1 MPRHGV
7 LTLSSLERPR
17 TAEGGRRRLNR
28 ARRSSYG
35 RARKRSWRRRC
46 WASRLDSFGE
56 GVPGDTARRSPQ
68 TVVLGVDYR
77 GGNRRSTAAAT
88 TTATAARGRRKRKG
102 KIEGG
107 AGGGLGG
114 VLLAGVG
121 REEGPCSAR
130 RARRARGCGETPS
143 RSVAT
148 AKETVTLRLAP
159 WQLRVQHQRVL
170 CCFF

>member
-1 MPRHGV
+1 MAGDGRQQRRGARRSCV
-7 LTLSSLERPR
+7 GGGDET
-17 TAEGGRRRLNR
+17 GRRRR
-28 ARRSSYG
+28 FS
-35 RARKRSWRRRC
+35 
-46 WASRLDSFGE
+46 ASGLDSSGR
-56 GVPGDTARRSPQ
+56 GVAGDAAQRLPQ

-130 RARRARGCGETPS
+130 CARRARGCGETPS